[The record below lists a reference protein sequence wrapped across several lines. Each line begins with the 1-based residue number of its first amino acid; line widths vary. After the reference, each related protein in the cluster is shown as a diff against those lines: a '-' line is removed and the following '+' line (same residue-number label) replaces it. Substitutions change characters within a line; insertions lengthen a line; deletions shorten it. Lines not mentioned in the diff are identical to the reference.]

1 MPIRLFYYISEIW
14 RKYLKRFEKEEV
26 KKKDFRLPAIVP
38 IVLYNGDK
46 GWTATTQFKDKIQR
60 ADLFGDY
67 VVDFKYI
74 LINVNNYSKEDLIA
88 IQNTVAAVFL
98 LDQKIDSVEF
108 VKRAAVVATEFN
120 HLTEEHKLKLKDWL
134 DHIIKDPIRKEVL
147 NLLNADKEE
156 VNRMTANI
164 TKTLQ
169 EEKSQAREM
178 GREEGRE
185 AGKLEAAKALLDILE
200 DEVIAKRLELPLE
213 DVKKLRK

>member
-1 MPIRLFYYISEIW
+1 M
-14 RKYLKRFEKEEV
+14 
-26 KKKDFRLPAIVP
+26 
-38 IVLYNGDK
+38 
-46 GWTATTQFKDKIQR
+46 
-60 ADLFGDY
+60 
-67 VVDFKYI
+67 
-74 LINVNNYSKEDLIA
+74 
-88 IQNTVAAVFL
+88 
-98 LDQKIDSVEF
+98 
-108 VKRAAVVATEFN
+108 
-120 HLTEEHKLKLKDWL
+120 LKDWL

-164 TKTLQ
+164 IKTLQ